1 MEKETWK
8 QHCDKKKAPCEPCA
22 NKILIE
28 GTCKTPKNIGELPYN
43 GPPDESQASVVE
55 SPVKAKAVKK
65 AAKAAP
71 QVERQVDPLDSI
83 IMKSS
88 FIEIINN
95 PHIRKDYNLY
105 LTTLSPARLQEKINM
120 YQLITSRNFIKLVE
134 SLRFEP
140 KQITHYQ
147 NTVVSIPEFKGYHAF
162 DELIKLVKAKI
173 ERTPQN
179 TNYKYL
185 TDRNVQITEDI
196 ESLGITDLSSIFRI
210 FSDFHYFKKYSS
222 SPSLV
227 FNAKLA
233 YSGNNVVKA
242 RNTLK
247 PGKLFFFKLFPV
259 GEVKNVK
266 GKKIQYPTIGLQTEI
281 TIYSELLKL
290 VKYNITPNI
299 LCKIATSEN
308 VTGLE
313 EFLDNTDMLDEAK
326 QYTFNEVINVKTL
339 DVPVDTIWEHV
350 SIIST
355 HKGGTE
361 IMKIFPTLEPEE
373 RRGVM
378 FQLIYNMYVFDK
390 LEISQGDLHGGNVL
404 INLLDAPVEL
414 IYIVEGIQYRVT
426 TRHLVKY
433 FDLDRGMIGKTNLLH
448 INKTQTENMNKV
460 TNPIRG
466 PDSWVNMEYGVT
478 NIYNKN
484 LEFVN
489 LITHETHGLLP
500 AKPEAKLAE
509 VIGTKAEQ
517 AKITKANEALI
528 QQYEELYPPI
538 LRKRQQFRFEYPGKA
553 NDENFNTFMSN
564 VMPGASP
571 TQAISRQ
578 TIKDTYSELLKI
590 PENLREANRI
600 FGTNSPAKYGIDPDI
615 FDMTWAQYFDYIKD
629 KDDRLG
635 HILKSNGVVVNNHL
649 WVPDTVV
656 LPKLNMLRQPYFRPY
671 IKAQAYNITENF
683 VYTLDGMIVE

>member
-1 MEKETWK
+1 METWTTFCK
-8 QHCDKKKAPCEPCA
+8 EKSKDYPNCDPCA
-22 NKILIE
+22 IFGDK
-28 GTCKTPKNIGELPYN
+28 CQAPKGKAGKPYN
-43 GPPDESQASVVE
+43 GPPLSGKKHELSQPEHQEPIAKAK
-55 SPVKAKAVKK
+55 PVKAVQ
-65 AAKAAP
+65 P
-71 QVERQVDPLDSI
+71 EREVDRLDAI
-83 IMKSS
+83 ILASS
-88 FIEIINN
+88 LTEIIGNEQIRNN
-95 PHIRKDYNLY
+95 YNLY
-105 LTTLSPARLQEKINM
+105 LTTLSGARLLQEINT
-120 YQLITSRNFIKLVE
+120 YQLITSDNFIKLLN
-134 SLRFEP
+134 SLS
-140 KQITHYQ
+140 ITKSEIKTYKD
-147 NTVVSIPEFKGYHAF
+147 TIIGAPDFKGYYA
-162 DELIKLVKAKI
+162 LIEILNLVKAKI

-196 ESLGITDLSSIFRI
+196 ESLSITDLSSISRI
-210 FSDFHYFKKYSS
+210 FSDFHYFKKDSS

-233 YSGNNVVKA
+233 DSGKNAVKA

-281 TIYSELLKL
+281 TMYSELLKL

-299 LCKIATSEN
+299 LCKIATSVN

-326 QYTFNEVINVKTL
+326 QYTFNDIINVETL
-339 DVPVDTIWEHV
+339 GVPADTIWQHV
-350 SIIST
+350 SFIST
-355 HKGGTE
+355 HKGGIE

-404 INLLDAPVEL
+404 VNVLDAPVEL
-414 IYIVEGIQYRVT
+414 IYIVEGTQYRVT

-433 FDLDRGMIGKTNLLH
+433 FDLDRGMIGKTTTLR
-448 INKTQTENMNKV
+448 INKTQTENMNNV
-460 TNPIRG
+460 TNPVRG

-478 NIYNKN
+478 SIYNKN

-500 AKPEAKLAE
+500 PKPEPKLE
-509 VIGTKAEQ
+509 KVIGTKAEQ

-528 QQYEELYPPI
+528 EQYEALYPPI

-553 NDENFNTFMSN
+553 NDESFNTFMSN

-571 TQAISRQ
+571 TQAISGQ

-656 LPKLNMLRQPYFRPY
+656 LTKLDMLKQPYFRGY
-671 IKAQAYNITENF
+671 IKKQPYNITQNF
-683 VYTLDGMIVE
+683 VYTLDGMIQ